1 MELKVTSLDKG
12 GAKSLQ
18 VSDNTFQSKSN
29 PALVH
34 QVLTAC
40 MAAKRAGTKAQKT
53 RAEVSG
59 GGAKPWRQKGTG
71 RARAGTTRSPIWRS
85 GGVTFAA
92 KPRDHSQKINKKMY
106 QGAIRAILSELVKQD
121 RLVIIESLTLNSPK
135 TKELAGKLKDLSMH
149 DALVVTDTIDQNL
162 NFAIRNLPRIDV
174 CVATDINP
182 INLMTFEKI
191 LLTIPAVKKI
201 EEWLG

>member
-1 MELKVTSLDKG
+1 MELEVTG
-12 GAKSLQ
+12 KSGTKNLQ

-34 QVLTAC
+34 QVLVAC

-92 KPRDHSQKINKKMY
+92 KPRSYEQKINKKMY
-106 QGAIRAILSELVKQD
+106 QGALRAILSELVKQD
-121 RLVIIESLTLNSPK
+121 RLVIVEDLTLSSPK
-135 TKELAGKLKDLSMH
+135 TKELVTKLKDLSIQ
-149 DALVVTDTIDQNL
+149 DALVVMDNIDQNF
-162 NFAIRNLPRIDV
+162 NFAMRNLHQIEACR
-174 CVATDINP
+174 ATDINP
-182 INLMTFEKI
+182 INLMTYEKV